1 MLGTNLSVKMPDGTW
16 TTESSRLMLM
26 DRKDFNQLGV
36 GLDDLI
42 DAYVQTILSVM
53 AIDMM
58 CQRLLRDEDGEFDYE
73 LFRALNPDE
82 VLLSEILC

>member
-1 MLGTNLSVKMPDGTW
+1 MLGTNLSVKLPDGIW
-16 TTESSRLMLM
+16 TTESSRLVLM

-42 DAYVQTILSVM
+42 DAYVQTALSVM

-58 CQRLLRDEDGEFDYE
+58 CQRLVRTEDGTFNFD

-82 VLLSEILC
+82 VLLNEIKH

>member
-42 DAYVQTILSVM
+42 DAYVQTILSV
-53 AIDMM
+53 
-58 CQRLLRDEDGEFDYE
+58 LRDEDGEFDYE